1 MRRTGPALAVILSL
15 AILRPAAAFVT
26 EEEALFPAAGTR
38 AQTVTVLSTTDADVL
53 RPAIEAFQEANPD
66 AELRYVV
73 ASSQEVY
80 AAIAEDRARFDLV
93 ISSAMDLQMKLAND
107 GYAARWD
114 SAATARLPD
123 WAKWQDRIFAFA
135 QESVVLIASRRGFQG
150 LPIPQTR
157 RDLTELLRDHPDV
170 FRGRIGTYDP
180 RASGAG
186 YLFATQEARQSDS
199 FWRLAEVAGGLSP
212 RLYAS
217 SIDMISDLKTGRL
230 ALAYNV
236 LGSYA
241 GPRLEADAD
250 GVVVEF
256 ADFTLTLLRTGF
268 VPTDAANPVGG
279 GAFLD
284 FLLSAR
290 GQALIRDRAGLP
302 PIHEAALSASPHL
315 RPIRLD
321 AGLLV
326 YLDRLKRQAFLTE
339 WSSAMSQD

>member
-1 MRRTGPALAVILSL
+1 MRRTAIALAVIMLT
-15 AILRPAAAFVT
+15 LRPAAAFVT
-26 EEEALFPAAGTR
+26 EEEAFFPAAG
-38 AQTVTVLSTTDADVL
+38 AEAKTVSVLSTTDTDVL
-53 RPAIEAFQEANPD
+53 RPAIEAFQAVHPD
-66 AELRYVV
+66 TAVRYVV

-80 AAIAEDRARFDLV
+80 AALADDRAAFDLV

-107 GYAARWD
+107 GFAATYTSPQTSRLPAWARWRD
-114 SAATARLPD
+114 
-123 WAKWQDRIFAFA
+123 QVFAFA
-135 QESVVLIASRRGFQG
+135 QESVVLIASRRGFKG
-150 LPIPQTR
+150 LVIPQTR

-199 FWRLAEVAGGLSP
+199 FWRLAEVAGSLSP
-212 RLYAS
+212 RLYS
-217 SIDMISDLKTGRL
+217 SSLDMISDLKSGRL

-241 GPRLEADAD
+241 GPRLESDAD

-268 VPTDAANPVGG
+268 IPADAINPEAG

-284 FLLSAR
+284 FLLSTR

-302 PIHEAALSASPHL
+302 PIDEAALSSRPHL

-326 YLDRLKRQAFLTE
+326 YLDRLKRKAFLEE

>member
-1 MRRTGPALAVILSL
+1 MRRIATALAVMVLMTC
-15 AILRPAAAFVT
+15 PAAAFEI
-26 EEEALFPAAGTR
+26 EEEEVFAARGTEAR
-38 AQTVTVLSTTDADVL
+38 SVSVLSTTDTDVL
-53 RPAIEAFQEANPD
+53 RPAIEAFQTTHPD
-66 AELRYVV
+66 TALRYVV
-73 ASSQEVY
+73 ASSQEVF
-80 AAIAEDRARFDLV
+80 AALDRDGAAFDLV

-107 GYAARWD
+107 GFAADYTSPQTGRLPQWARWRD
-114 SAATARLPD
+114 
-123 WAKWQDRIFAFA
+123 QIFAFA
-135 QESVVLIASRRGFQG
+135 QESVVLIASRRGLQG
-150 LPIPQTR
+150 LPVPQTR
-157 RDLTELLRDHPDV
+157 RDLTELLRDHPEV

-212 RLYAS
+212 RLYS
-217 SIDMISDLKTGRL
+217 SSLDMIRDLKAGRL

-241 GPRLEADAD
+241 GPRLESDAD

-268 VPTDAANPVGG
+268 IPANAVNPEGG

-284 FLLSAR
+284 FLLSAA

-302 PIHEAALSASPHL
+302 PIDEAALSARPHL

-326 YLDRLKRQAFLTE
+326 YLDRLKREAFLEE
-339 WSSAMSQD
+339 WSSAMSQK

>member
-1 MRRTGPALAVILSL
+1 MRRTGSALAVILL
-15 AILRPAAAFVT
+15 LIRPALAFVV
-26 EEEALFPAAGTR
+26 EEEEFFPATGGSSQSVAL
-38 AQTVTVLSTTDADVL
+38 LSTTDTDVL
-53 RPAIEAFQEANPD
+53 RPAILAFQEANPD
-66 AELRYVV
+66 IAVRYVV

-80 AAIAEDRARFDLV
+80 AALADDGQAFDLV

-107 GYAARWD
+107 GFAASWA
-114 SAATARLPD
+114 STATARLPD
-123 WAKWQDRIFAFA
+123 WAKWQDRVFAFA
-135 QESVVLIASRRGFQG
+135 QESVVLIASRRGFRG

-212 RLYAS
+212 RLYIS
-217 SIDMISDLKTGRL
+217 SIDMISDLRAGRL

-241 GPRLEADAD
+241 GPRLESDAD

-256 ADFTLTLLRTGF
+256 ADFTLTLLRTGM
-268 VPTDAANPVGG
+268 VPTNAENPDGG

-302 PIHEAALSASPHL
+302 PIDEAALAARPHL

-326 YLDRLKRQAFLTE
+326 YLDRLKRQAFLAE

>member
-1 MRRTGPALAVILSL
+1 MRRIATAIAVIVALTRS
-15 AILRPAAAFVT
+15 AAAFVI
-26 EEEALFPAAGTR
+26 EEEETFPAIG
-38 AQTVTVLSTTDADVL
+38 AQTQTVEVLSTTDTDVL
-53 RPAIEAFQEANPD
+53 RPAIEAFQAAHPD
-66 AELRYVV
+66 RAVHYVV

-80 AAIAEDRARFDLV
+80 AALASDNAVFDLV
-93 ISSAMDLQMKLAND
+93 ISSAMDLQMQLAND
-107 GYAARWD
+107 GYAAEYT
-114 SAATARLPD
+114 SAETARLPP
-123 WAKWQDRIFAFA
+123 WARWRDQLFAFA
-135 QESVVLIASRRGFQG
+135 QESVVLIASRRAFQG

-157 RDLTELLRDHPDV
+157 RDLIELLRDHPDI

-212 RLYAS
+212 RLYTS
-217 SIDMISDLKTGRL
+217 TLDMIADLKAGKL

-241 GPRLEADAD
+241 GPRLESDAD

-268 VPTDAANPVGG
+268 IPVSATNPGG
-279 GAFLD
+279 GGSFLD
-284 FLLSAR
+284 FLLSPA
-290 GQALIRDRAGLP
+290 GQALIRDKAGLP
-302 PIHEAALSASPHL
+302 PIDEDALSARPHL

-326 YLDRLKRQAFLTE
+326 YLDRLKRQAFLDE
-339 WSSAMSQD
+339 WASAMTQK